1 MIQIFLNAQ
10 RILMGDSTENL
21 DKAQKNQKQESSF
34 NFSDLKGKPFWIWDK
49 RGHLRLAQET
59 NELYHYLNCRITS
72 QRYEKILF
80 DTLMN
85 SNGDFKTNI
94 SG

>member
-1 MIQIFLNAQ
+1 MS
-10 RILMGDSTENL
+10 DSTENL

-49 RGHLRLAQET
+49 RGHLRLAQEI
-59 NELYHYLNCRITS
+59 NELYHYFYCRLPVKDNVEHPIYD
-72 QRYEKILF
+72 YEKILF

-85 SNGDFKTNI
+85 SNEDFKTNI